1 MIRLQER
8 KADSFFKKGVREM
21 NQYDTPY
28 FSTEFILAYLEG
40 EGRSKRVQTYAAF
53 RFLSALV
60 REEKEV
66 AKELAAHLGC
76 ELKEECF
83 EEVFEYLQ
91 EDLYFAPSFAENSYD
106 PFLLYYAIRSAKERD
121 GSAAMFIDKLLSQH
135 AKEAV
140 RLSYDDGTFNLE
152 FAYEREILYWAAF
165 YIAVSSYEA
174 CLEEIL
180 PEFARIYWRD
190 LHFSCGD
197 FLLYDFLNQYFEQ
210 KDVLH
215 HPAFKELNDTLV
227 LATLQSFR
235 TDLEG
240 FTMDVMIQLKH
251 PASQF
256 AGIYQFGAM
265 DMKEMPSVEIAAK
278 RMQKILEYATA
289 YELRNHLFDYH
300 LDEDRTITFENWKE
314 KLKWHYVQYHNVQN
328 MAVMTY
334 FAADVSLRMAKKL
347 FGENCRV
354 LSQM

>member
-1 MIRLQER
+1 
-8 KADSFFKKGVREM
+8 M

-40 EGRSKRVQTYAAF
+40 EGRSKRLQTYAAF

-60 REEKEV
+60 REEKKV

-76 ELKEECF
+76 ELKEESF

-106 PFLLYYAIRSAKERD
+106 PFLLFYAIRSVKEQD
-121 GSAAMFIDKLLSQH
+121 GSAAMFIDKLLSQY

-152 FAYEREILYWAAF
+152 FAYENEILYWAAF

-174 CLEEIL
+174 CLGDIL

-215 HPAFKELNDTLV
+215 HPAFKELNETLV

-314 KLKWHYVQYHNVQN
+314 KLKWHYVQYNNVQN

-334 FAADVSLRMAKKL
+334 FAADVSMRMAKKL
-347 FGENCRV
+347 FCENCRM
-354 LSQM
+354 LKEM